1 LPNPARAVI
10 ITESI
15 ALGMPKAFKMTVIR
29 QSRAQRDGLLGG
41 LVLVLGVA
49 FGLGAA
55 NAHTT
60 GGRIA
65 ALIVGSAIVLLLLQ
79 GWIRL
84 IVRPSRLEV
93 SAEAITLV
101 GPNGERATLSRES
114 GSQLTVITIGGGRV
128 NNRGLTI
135 AGTGSV
141 VSLAT
146 FFSLKQ
152 VKRQC
157 LAYGWTF
164 STPR

>member
-1 LPNPARAVI
+1 
-10 ITESI
+10 
-15 ALGMPKAFKMTVIR
+15 MPSAYVGTSKAYKMTVIR
-29 QSRAQRDGLLGG
+29 QSSAQRDGLLGG
-41 LVLVLGVA
+41 LVAILAVA
-49 FGLGAA
+49 FGLGAV

-65 ALIVGSAIVLLLLQ
+65 ALLLGGAIVLVLLG

-84 IVRPSRLEV
+84 IVRPSRIEV

-101 GPNGERATLSRES
+101 GPSGERATLSRES

-135 AGTGSV
+135 AGTGTV
-141 VSLAT
+141 ISLAT

-164 STPR
+164 TATG

>member
-1 LPNPARAVI
+1 
-10 ITESI
+10 
-15 ALGMPKAFKMTVIR
+15 MTVIH

-41 LVLVLGVA
+41 LVAVLAVA

-55 NAHTT
+55 DAQTT

-65 ALIVGSAIVLLLLQ
+65 ALLVGGAIVLIMLV

-114 GSQLTVITIGGGRV
+114 GSQLSVITIGGGRV

-135 AGTGSV
+135 AGTGTV
-141 VSLAT
+141 ISLAT
-146 FFSLKQ
+146 FFSLNQ

-164 STPR
+164 SGTG

>member
-1 LPNPARAVI
+1 LLIPARGDNQ
-10 ITESI
+10 ESI
-15 ALGMPKAFKMTVIR
+15 AVGNKGVEMTVIH

-41 LVLVLGVA
+41 LVAILAVA

-55 NAHTT
+55 NAQTT

-65 ALIVGSAIVLLLLQ
+65 ALLVGGAIVLIMLG

-93 SAEAITLV
+93 SAEVITLV
-101 GPNGERATLSRES
+101 GSNGERATLSRKS

-128 NNRGLTI
+128 INRGLTI
-135 AGTGSV
+135 AGTGTV
-141 VSLAT
+141 ISLAT
-146 FFSLKQ
+146 LFSLNQ

-164 STPR
+164 SGPG

>member
-1 LPNPARAVI
+1 
-10 ITESI
+10 
-15 ALGMPKAFKMTVIR
+15 MTVIH

-41 LVLVLGVA
+41 LVAVLAVA

-55 NAHTT
+55 NAQTT

-65 ALIVGSAIVLLLLQ
+65 ALLVGGAIVLIMLG

-84 IVRPSRLEV
+84 IVRPSRLEI

-101 GPNGERATLSRES
+101 GP
-114 GSQLTVITIGGGRV
+114 
-128 NNRGLTI
+128 RGLTI
-135 AGTGSV
+135 AGTGTV
-141 VSLAT
+141 ISLAT
-146 FFSLKQ
+146 FFSLNQ

-164 STPR
+164 SGAG